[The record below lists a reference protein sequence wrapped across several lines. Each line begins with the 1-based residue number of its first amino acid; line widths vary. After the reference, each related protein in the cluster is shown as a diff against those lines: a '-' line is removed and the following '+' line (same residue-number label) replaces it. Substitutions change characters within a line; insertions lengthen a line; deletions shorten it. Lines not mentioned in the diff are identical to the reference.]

1 MICMHAASISIQ
13 IGQTNVCPSKNLQEC
28 LKHFFSQLFT
38 FFFFFLFLFFFCL
51 LFSFTSFPKNKF
63 QNIFLSPTIIFLNTE
78 WQKVLNT
85 NASRF
90 PKKIQGNRQM
100 YILIIVFFHKKKM
113 TTTPLN

>member
-1 MICMHAASISIQ
+1 MHAASISIQ
-13 IGQTNVCPSKNLQEC
+13 IDQTNVCPSKKISARMFEA
-28 LKHFFSQLFT
+28 FFLAIVYVL
-38 FFFFFLFLFFFCL
+38 FFFLFLFFFCL

-63 QNIFLSPTIIFLNTE
+63 QNIFLSPTIIFLKTE

-113 TTTPLN
+113 TTIPLN